1 MTARII
7 TRPAPS
13 PAFGALEYP
22 SSDGEPMAETDLHRW
37 LLFDA
42 TTRLIHRYAADP
54 NVYVSGNLLV
64 YYKEGKPR
72 VCLAPDCFV
81 AFGVEKGNR
90 DTFKTWVEQAY
101 PAVVFEFTSAS
112 TRGNDTGKKFAVYQ
126 DIWCVDEYF
135 LFDPFEEYLTP
146 SLQGFRRDGHGKLVP
161 IPPDAAGGVLS
172 ARLNL
177 TLARDGTSLAYRDA
191 TTGELVLN
199 AGDSRARDD
208 AEARAAAEHGARD
221 AQQAARN
228 AQQSA
233 RAEADA
239 RREAEA
245 RLADALAEL
254 DRLRES
260 P

>member
-146 SLQGFRRDGHGKLVP
+146 SLIGYRRDANGDLVP
-161 IPPDAAGGVLS
+161 IPPDAAGGVFS
-172 ARLNL
+172 ERLNL
-177 TLARDGTSLAYRDA
+177 TILRDGKSLAFRDA

-199 AGDSRARDD
+199 ADEDRARIAIERQEEAEERARD
-208 AEARAAAEHGARD
+208 AE
-221 AQQAARN
+221 QAVGV
-228 AQQSA
+228 
-233 RAEADA
+233 ETA
-239 RREAEA
+239 RREEAEA

-254 DRLRES
+254 ARLRKS